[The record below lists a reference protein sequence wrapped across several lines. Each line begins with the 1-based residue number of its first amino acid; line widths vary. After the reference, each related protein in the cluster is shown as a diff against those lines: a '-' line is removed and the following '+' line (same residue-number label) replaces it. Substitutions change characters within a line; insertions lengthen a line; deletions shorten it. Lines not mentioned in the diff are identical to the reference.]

1 MFQTI
6 IVPLDGS
13 PLAAHALDYATQ
25 VADPGAHLI
34 LVAVVDIP
42 VDDDFRASH
51 ERAVA
56 EMVAHSRDALTHELA
71 ARAEPLQ
78 AKGFQVTTTI
88 RTGDATEEI
97 LRHAADARANLIVM
111 ASQGAGGVSRWL
123 LGSVTN
129 RVMHATTI
137 PLFVARAGG
146 LDEPATIDG
155 IVVPLDGSRFAESAI
170 PGAETLAARLELP
183 VQFVRVV
190 RSQSVIGHT
199 TLLTDI
205 AMLRDLAEYERAT
218 AEEYLATVVARFA
231 ESEIAASAQVLVGNP
246 PEQLADYLASRP
258 RSLVMMTTHG
268 ATGAARWVFGSITEK
283 LLAVMQNP
291 ALVFH

>member
-1 MFQTI
+1 MFQTV

-13 PLAAHALDYATQ
+13 PLAAHALDYAAQ
-25 VADPGAHLI
+25 VANPGAHLM

-42 VDDDFRASH
+42 VDDGFRASH
-51 ERAVA
+51 EKAVA
-56 EMVAHSRDALTHELA
+56 EMVSHSRDALVHELT
-71 ARAEPLQ
+71 ARAESLQ
-78 AKGFQVTTTI
+78 AKGFRVTTTI
-88 RTGDATEEI
+88 RTGDTTEEI
-97 LRHAADARANLIVM
+97 LRCAADARADLIVM
-111 ASQGAGGVSRWL
+111 ASHGAGGVSRWL

-129 RVMHATTI
+129 RVLHATTI
-137 PLFVARAGG
+137 PVFVARTRQFG
-146 LDEPATIDG
+146 EPPTMDA

-258 RSLVMMTTHG
+258 HSLVMMTTHG